1 MKIQPAAYNLDD
13 PLKKRKF
20 CAQDIFDVETKITGF
35 GSPEW
40 EKTHEKATKTAAVLE
55 ILKQGGAT
63 CIGKTVMDELG
74 FKYGWYKLYAL
85 CIVRSVYREPTP

>member
-1 MKIQPAAYNLDD
+1 MILLCGLLLKNVMCLLQFLIMYEDIQL
-13 PLKKRKF
+13 LVVRT
-20 CAQDIFDVETKITGF
+20 CRFDVETKITGF

-55 ILKQGGAT
+55 TLKQGGAT

-74 FKYGWYKLYAL
+74 FRYGCFKLS
-85 CIVRSVYREPTP
+85 CSS